1 MIIGWLVVVMV
12 VIVVK
17 CHHHD
22 GYSPGQGGD
31 GANDGRVGDDDPDI
45 EVFNNN
51 YLSFFSGLT
60 TSPACSNGMSLYS
73 LNVII

>member
-1 MIIGWLVVVMV
+1 MASSSDGGNSG
-12 VIVVK
+12 IVPSSY
-17 CHHHD
+17 D